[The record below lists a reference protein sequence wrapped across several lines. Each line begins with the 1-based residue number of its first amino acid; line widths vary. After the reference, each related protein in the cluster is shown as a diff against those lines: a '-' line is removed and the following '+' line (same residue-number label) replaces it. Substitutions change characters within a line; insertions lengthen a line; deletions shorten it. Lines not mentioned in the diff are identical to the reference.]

1 MDMHASAEVTSS
13 FGRFLIAHQS
23 VVCLTFFLKRPG
35 SSMQAL
41 ILELSILYVC
51 VRCDYASVLR
61 EDVASQSLIVFLFF
75 FFGFA
80 FFFLSF
86 FFFVCVVKE

>member
-1 MDMHASAEVTSS
+1 
-13 FGRFLIAHQS
+13 
-23 VVCLTFFLKRPG
+23 
-35 SSMQAL
+35 MQTL

-75 FFGFA
+75 FFLALLFSFFI
-80 FFFLSF
+80 FFFC
-86 FFFVCVVKE
+86 VCVVKE